1 MAIGTGAGT
10 EIIRSILLEDVANT
24 ETTLISGEAHHTY
37 TILCITVCALGIH
50 TGGPTTE
57 CWIQGYDSNDGTSD
71 ESIYLF
77 KQTFTTVGS
86 TYVFNDRV
94 SFFGA
99 EPSSNTDA
107 ARAAQASGTVQTL
120 KIKSTSSTT
129 KLDVTCSY
137 IDQNWS

>member
-1 MAIGTGAGT
+1 MAIVVTAGT
-10 EIIRSILLEDVANT
+10 EIIRSILMEDVLNA
-24 ETTLISGEAHHTY
+24 EETLITGQSHHTY
-37 TILCITVCALGIH
+37 TILCITVCALAIN
-50 TGGPTTE
+50 TSAPTCE